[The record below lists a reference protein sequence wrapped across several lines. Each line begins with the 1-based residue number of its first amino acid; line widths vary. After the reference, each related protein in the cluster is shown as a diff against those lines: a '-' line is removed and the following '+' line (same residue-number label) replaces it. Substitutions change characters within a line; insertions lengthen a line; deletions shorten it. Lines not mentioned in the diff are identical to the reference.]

1 MTTATTVVRSTEV
14 TALIMEAGVAAAS
27 MLTACKD
34 AGVLIAAQVNP
45 MGLSL
50 KEAVELGMNA
60 YAEDFTKAGHNIRA
74 NVKDALTLALA
85 ADAPVTYTHKGV
97 EKHTTAKD
105 AIQLPKH
112 EFKEAVKAV
121 REDNDMAR
129 AAGGGRTP
137 KTPVG
142 PDKKPSAVQTTE
154 NNTDLA
160 FAAFIHNLP
169 VYFKDADK
177 ALQITAVL
185 KEMGLKL
192 QQIK

>member
-1 MTTATTVVRSTEV
+1 MTNSITVVRSAAV
-14 TALIMEAGVAAAS
+14 AKSIAAAGTAAQN
-27 MLTACKD
+27 MLNACKR
-34 AGVLIAAQVNP
+34 AGVLIAEQVNP

-50 KEAVELGMNA
+50 AEAVDLGINT
-60 YAEDFTKAGHNIRA
+60 YAEDFDKAGHNIRA

-85 ADAPVTYTHKGV
+85 GDEPVSYTHKGV

-169 VYFKDADK
+169 LYFKDADK

>member
-1 MTTATTVVRSTEV
+1 MTNSINVVRSDAV
-14 TALIMEAGVAAAS
+14 VKSIAAAVKMEGS
-27 MLTACKD
+27 LINACKNI
-34 AGVLIAAQVNP
+34 GKMIAEQLNP
-45 MGLSL
+45 MGLPA
-50 KEAVELGMNA
+50 KDAVAAGMA
-60 YAEDFTKAGHNIRA
+60 LYKADMTAAVRGY
-74 NVKDALTLALA
+74 VSSALTLALA
-85 ADAPVTYTHKGV
+85 APDTPVSYLFKGE

-105 AIQLPKH
+105 AIALPKH
-112 EFKEAVKAV
+112 EFSAAASAL
-121 REDNDMAR
+121 RADTGTGR

-169 VYFKDADK
+169 VYFNDPAK
-177 ALQITAVL
+177 ALQITATL